1 MTTNSKELDY
11 SEILHRLLGE
21 DKLNNLKRELA
32 SQVID
37 NTPIEYKE
45 YDIKLSVPTTAA
57 HLLEI
62 LTEILPIEIETILS
76 KMASQ
81 GLNNILEESTKPPEE
96 DTKTNI
102 LDNIEP
108 VERLIRELSNLENLS
123 NGLYNLGASERKIKA
138 A

>member
-123 NGLYNLGASERKIKA
+123 NGLYNLGATERKKKDA
-138 A
+138 